1 MSLNKKSIYAL
12 FIAFSL
18 SITACSSIA
27 VSKAIPKIKTGNDM
41 SLFITTDI
49 HYLSKGLTD
58 GKEAFQQYV
67 KGGDGK
73 TLDYIDEILNGLTYD
88 IEKKKPEVLIV
99 SGDLT
104 NNGEKKSHLDL
115 ADKFKRIERLGTSV
129 YVIPGNHDIS
139 NPWARIFKENAQ
151 YKTDTISKK
160 EFSNIYED
168 FGYKEAVSRDKS
180 TLSYLAAPSEDIWLL
195 MLDTSQHENNNSLDA
210 PQLDGRISA
219 ETYEWIKKCTDLAKR
234 KKAQI
239 ITVMHHNLINHS
251 EVIKSGFTLNKN
263 EVALEKFQGFGLNLV
278 LSGHI
283 HIQDISSYKKD
294 DYEVYDVVTNALSVY
309 PNQYGVLKYSP
320 SSGFDYSTSRVDV
333 EGWAKEANIKD
344 ENINNFKEY
353 SKKFF
358 GDRAYSKSY
367 FNAESMAT
375 YTDEEIDLM
384 ADTMRQLNLNYFAGT
399 ESVNSEELINSP
411 GFRLWQDA
419 VSSFS
424 QSYVNSIVH
433 DKDADDNKLHTTK
446 ASK

>member
-139 NPWARIFKENAQ
+139 NPWARSFKENAQ

-195 MLDTSQHENNNSLDA
+195 MLDTSQYENNNSLDA

-433 DKDADDNKLHTTK
+433 DKDADDNKLHITK